1 MTKPVSY
8 KPINP
13 KGIYE
18 VWVSA
23 LLGKPGEYR
32 VNLMEEHSMQTTES
46 TDVNLQ
52 RPYDRRW
59 LESYVKDLSKKAR
72 ISEVLFGNGGCKD
85 DVHYPLDKYKELYG
99 SWKGMQFLSQL
110 NITL

>member
-32 VNLMEEHSMQTTES
+32 VNLMEEHSTQTTES

-52 RPYDRRW
+52 QPYDRRW
-59 LESYVKDLSKKAR
+59 LESYVKDLSKRQGSPKSSSVTEGAR
-72 ISEVLFGNGGCKD
+72 MMYAILSISTRNYMDHG
-85 DVHYPLDKYKELYG
+85 KEC
-99 SWKGMQFLSQL
+99 SSSP
-110 NITL
+110 N